1 MTWSKVK
8 KNKRTFTFGG
18 PAVLDSSKNY
28 SAHWNSPL
36 FKLVTNLMEYSE
48 TNWMGSQFLL
58 GGSLPSGSFMM
69 NEAKETAVRRTQGQ
83 GKGEELSVIAEQPKN
98 MPTETVTPHRSAFQ
112 GSAIMMQLPQ
122 DSDCIMQAHIFQG
135 FF

>member
-1 MTWSKVK
+1 MGLHYQAAVK
-8 KNKRTFTFGG
+8 ITHKKTHGSRTYAYT
-18 PAVLDSSKNY
+18 VVE

-58 GGSLPSGSFMM
+58 GGSLSSDSFMM
-69 NEAKETAVRRTQGQ
+69 NAAKETAVRRTQGQ

-98 MPTETVTPHRSAFQ
+98 MPTETVTVHRSVSRAV
-112 GSAIMMQLPQ
+112 QL
-122 DSDCIMQAHIFQG
+122 
-135 FF
+135 